1 MGTFVHAY
9 VGTVRV
15 HVYLAPEKKRYM
27 SECIGLG
34 TIQLVNSSKKSIEEI
49 IALHAA
55 HAL

>member
-1 MGTFVHAY
+1 MHIC
-9 VGTVRV
+9 VRV